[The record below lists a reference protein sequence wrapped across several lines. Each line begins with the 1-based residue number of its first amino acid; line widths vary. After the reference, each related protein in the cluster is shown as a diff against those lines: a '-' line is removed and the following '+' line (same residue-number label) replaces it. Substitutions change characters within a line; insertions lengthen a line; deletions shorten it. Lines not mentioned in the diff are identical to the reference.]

1 MFKCKLLGDLTRNG
15 GIKMAKTIKGRI
27 FGFGLVSALL
37 LSLFI
42 YPSGNVSAAEI
53 NSSQKSNITT
63 AATNSYYVS
72 ELRRYSSF
80 PPATIY
86 HEEVINGFLYGGT
99 LNRFDYAY
107 DPDAKMYLVTYKG
120 YIYAK

>member
-1 MFKCKLLGDLTRNG
+1 MVKK
-15 GIKMAKTIKGRI
+15 IKSRI
-27 FGFGLVSALL
+27 FGFSLLSALL
-37 LSLFI
+37 LSFFI
-42 YPSGNVSAAEI
+42 YPSTNVSAAEI

-63 AATNSYYVS
+63 AATTSYYVTES
-72 ELRRYSSF
+72 RRYSSF

-107 DPDAKMYLVTYKG
+107 DPDAKIYLVTYKG